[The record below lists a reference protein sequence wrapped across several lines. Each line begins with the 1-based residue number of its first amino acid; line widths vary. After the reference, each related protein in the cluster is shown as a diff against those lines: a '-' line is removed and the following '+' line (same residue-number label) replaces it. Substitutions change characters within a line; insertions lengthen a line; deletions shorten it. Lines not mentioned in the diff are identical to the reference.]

1 MTIVKFNFI
10 EQKIMGGGISMSF
23 NYSKLLGRITEKY
36 GTQYNFAKAMGM
48 SEHSLSVKLNNKI
61 PWKTT
66 EIVKATEL
74 LNINTHDIPSYFF
87 MK

>member
-1 MTIVKFNFI
+1 MK
-10 EQKIMGGGISMSF
+10 GGFSVSF

-36 GTQYNFAKAMGM
+36 GTQYNFAKAMDM
-48 SEHSLSVKLNNKI
+48 SEHSLSVKLNNKN

-74 LNINTHDIPSYFF
+74 LNINTSDIPSYFF
-87 MK
+87 TK

>member
-1 MTIVKFNFI
+1 
-10 EQKIMGGGISMSF
+10 MSF

-48 SEHSLSVKLNNKI
+48 SDHSLSVKLNNKI

-66 EIVKATEL
+66 EIVRATEL
-74 LNINTHDIPSYFF
+74 LNINTYDIPSYFF